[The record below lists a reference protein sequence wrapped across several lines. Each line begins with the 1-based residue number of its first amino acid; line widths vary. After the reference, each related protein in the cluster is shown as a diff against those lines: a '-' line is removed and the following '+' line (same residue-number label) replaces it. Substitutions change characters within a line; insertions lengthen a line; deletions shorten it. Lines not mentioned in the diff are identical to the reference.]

1 MNEFWGETLNVDY
14 KMTPVRLYTLAYT
27 AALDRLDKIT
37 EAIEN
42 HEDND
47 ILKSM
52 LNNANIELDYLH
64 DKVVE
69 FKEQEAFEMQ
79 NRS

>member
-1 MNEFWGETLNVDY
+1 MNEFWGETSNVSY
-14 KMTPVRLYTLAYT
+14 KMTPARLYNLAYT
-27 AALDRLDKIT
+27 AALDRWDKIT
-37 EAIEN
+37 KAIEN

-64 DKVVE
+64 EKVVE
-69 FKEQEAFEMQ
+69 FEEQEAFEMQ
-79 NRS
+79 NRA